1 MYELDTYYA
10 FFRGGH
16 CYGITP
22 KMLGKGS
29 TRWNERTR
37 ESFGLAEEVRELP
50 RDEAAAAHRAY
61 LAGVV

>member
-16 CYGITP
+16 CYGIAP
-22 KMLGKGS
+22 KLLGTGS

-37 ESFGLAEEVRELP
+37 ESFGLADEVRELP
-50 RDEAAAAHRAY
+50 RDEAAAKHRDY
-61 LAGVV
+61 LKGMV